1 MPRPERFFAALII
14 LAFVASAAA
23 GQARPARAS
32 SVCILPV
39 TDLSPAGQE
48 AAAVTEVADRA
59 QRLRAAVCQVFS
71 AAGFQLVAESQWRS
85 GENATLADQDF
96 LDPSRAAAAARTA
109 GAALAV
115 NGSFK
120 LQGDRIFVSISC
132 YDASTGKLKAD
143 VAKTLPYNLGIF
155 SALRGQ
161 IQDMIWRLTAAPAYV
176 APASAAPASAAPAS
190 AARASTPA
198 RAALPAPSV
207 SAAQGSQR
215 AALTKLETE
224 AGWTAGQLIGA
235 GVGFRV
241 YPVPDWIFFCL
252 SFYPYGQA
260 PVSSFGSWL
269 FHLDSEVSVGS
280 YLLFRPDSL
289 FRLGASTGIGLII
302 SEVSSAAQGNP
313 AYTDV
318 YVNILSVWG
327 ELNLPVV
334 SFFLR
339 PELKLALGITSP
351 NLLGTSFILV
361 GDAFVPVTLGAVV
374 KL

>member
-1 MPRPERFFAALII
+1 M
-14 LAFVASAAA
+14 
-23 GQARPARAS
+23 
-32 SVCILPV
+32 
-39 TDLSPAGQE
+39 
-48 AAAVTEVADRA
+48 
-59 QRLRAAVCQVFS
+59 QR
-71 AAGFQLVAESQWRS
+71 W
-85 GENATLADQDF
+85 
-96 LDPSRAAAAARTA
+96 P
-109 GAALAV
+109 
-115 NGSFK
+115 
-120 LQGDRIFVSISC
+120 I
-132 YDASTGKLKAD
+132 
-143 VAKTLPYNLGIF
+143 
-155 SALRGQ
+155 
-161 IQDMIWRLTAAPAYV
+161 
-176 APASAAPASAAPAS
+176 
-190 AARASTPA
+190 
-198 RAALPAPSV
+198 RAALRAPPV
-207 SAAQGSQR
+207 PAAQGSQQ
-215 AALTKLETE
+215 AALTKVETE

-235 GVGFRV
+235 GVGFRL

-252 SFYPYGQA
+252 SFYPHGQA

-351 NLLGTSFILV
+351 NLLGSSFILL